1 MKFVNIRVKLREIM
15 AVMQVAVGIVGIR
28 CKMGVWVEVLLSYA
42 EMEKTGSL

>member
-28 CKMGVWVEVLLSYA
+28 CKMGVWFDVLWYEP
-42 EMEKTGSL
+42 EMEKTGNL